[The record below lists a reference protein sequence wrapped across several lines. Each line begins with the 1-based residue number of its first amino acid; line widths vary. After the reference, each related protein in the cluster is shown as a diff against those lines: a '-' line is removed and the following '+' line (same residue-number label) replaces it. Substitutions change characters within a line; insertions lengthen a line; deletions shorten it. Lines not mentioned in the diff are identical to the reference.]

1 MSKVRKAPML
11 AVAALVS
18 FPLGGWD
25 CGPWSQT
32 KTTPDKKRAVRQKAK
47 QGAKK
52 KKTHKRVRRV
62 KRSRTRTR
70 SFSPDMSMPAGTL
83 YDAIGFGDLQR

>member
-32 KTTPDKKRAVRQKAK
+32 KTTPGKKRAVRQKAK
-47 QGAKK
+47 QQAKK
-52 KKTHKRVRRV
+52 KTTHKRVKRV

-70 SFSPDMSMPAGTL
+70 SYSPEFSMPAGTA
-83 YDAIGFGDLQR
+83 YDVIGCSDLQR